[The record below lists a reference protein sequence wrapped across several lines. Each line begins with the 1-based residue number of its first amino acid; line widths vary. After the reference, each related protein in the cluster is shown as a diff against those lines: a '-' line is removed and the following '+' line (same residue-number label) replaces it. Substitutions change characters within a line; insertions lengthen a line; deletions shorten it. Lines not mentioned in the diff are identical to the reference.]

1 MEVPV
6 LVRPFYIP
14 ISILALRTRH
24 LSNEYPRDLYLPS
37 CVRDT
42 TRTRRMDLG
51 FLEAVMSELVD
62 EAEALQADL
71 SQSLKTFNESFAS
84 FLYAPTDA
92 SFRLARR
99 MAEEN
104 ARMAAEVASKA
115 VGEVSPTPPPG
126 INADKI
132 TYTENADYKM
142 MFITTA
148 NVTSTRQLQ
157 LQPNRQK

>member
-1 MEVPV
+1 
-6 LVRPFYIP
+6 
-14 ISILALRTRH
+14 
-24 LSNEYPRDLYLPS
+24 
-37 CVRDT
+37 
-42 TRTRRMDLG
+42 
-51 FLEAVMSELVD
+51 MSELVD
-62 EAEALQADL
+62 EAEALQAD
-71 SQSLKTFNESFAS
+71 
-84 FLYAPTDA
+84 FLVCDEYECTTTGWLQAPTDA